1 MFTKIES
8 GINDEE
14 AITLNY
20 KIKIGTR
27 TFDSN
32 SGDSLW
38 QYLCILTFQKIE
50 VSKLTHLIAYN
61 GQNKENTNGKR
72 KEESKH

>member
-1 MFTKIES
+1 M
-8 GINDEE
+8 
-14 AITLNY
+14 
-20 KIKIGTR
+20 
-27 TFDSN
+27 
-32 SGDSLW
+32 
-38 QYLCILTFQKIE
+38 LTFQKIE

>member
-38 QYLCILTFQKIE
+38 QDSLFFI
-50 VSKLTHLIAYN
+50 THLIAYN